1 MNQLSIVSN
10 ANLTMSSR
18 EMVEFINS
26 QRKEGE
32 AELWHDNAVTD
43 ITTVLTSALRDLF
56 DADDTNRQKRYEL
69 LCEADQLAMAIAH
82 GLKDL
87 HYAKARVIQNLRMAV
102 TLASAGHSPAEM
114 AASMAARDGLGTKTY
129 IALNPLSGLLK
140 IGKSIDPDARM
151 ANLQTGAALK
161 PELLAVIDDD
171 IERVL
176 HKRFRALRVFGE
188 WFRDDGTIAEFIA
201 EQKATSG
208 RRGVKP

>member
-1 MNQLSIVSN
+1 MNIQ
-10 ANLTMSSR
+10 A
-18 EMVEFINS
+18 FNS

-32 AELWHDNAVTD
+32 AELWHDNAVSD

-82 GLKDL
+82 GLQDL
-87 HYAKARVIQNLRMAV
+87 HYAKASVIQNLRMAV

-114 AASMAARDGLGTKTY
+114 AASRAARDGLGTKTY